1 MKLGNLKL
9 FDPINREHDRDEFLQ
24 QSDQIMKTNGLK
36 PKPKLK
42 KDTAPS
48 EERTTAVETSDADHC
63 AARESE

>member
-9 FDPINREHDRDEFLQ
+9 FDPVNREHDRDEFLQ

-48 EERTTAVETSDADHC
+48 EERTTAVET
-63 AARESE
+63 